1 MAYSPEERDAL
12 QGSLC
17 IHIMEGKSLR
27 SWCEQSDCERP
38 AMSTV
43 FSWLETDDAFRSK
56 YARARE
62 VQAEV
67 LVDEMIDIADDD
79 SGDIKTVRGKDGAPT
94 IELDRDNVARA
105 KLRLE
110 QRRWTAEKL
119 LPKKYGAKVDLLG
132 GSGGGVKRVTVEFT
146 GADDE

>member
-1 MAYSPEERDAL
+1 MPYTAEEKHELMD
-12 QGSLC
+12 SLC
-17 IHIMEGKSLR
+17 LHIMEGKSLR
-27 SWCEQSDCERP
+27 SWCEAEGEDRP

-43 FSWLETDDAFRSK
+43 FLWLDGDEAIRSK

-62 VQAEV
+62 IQAEV

-79 SGDIKTVRGKDGAPT
+79 SGDIKAARGRDGEPT
-94 IELDRDNVARA
+94 IEIDKDNIARA

-119 LPKKYGAKVDLLG
+119 LPKKYGNRVDLLAG
-132 GSGGGVKRVTVEFT
+132 GGGVKRVTVEFT